1 MSNHEGEWSQLE
13 EVLAIWIDNA
23 NRANYTITAGNEPL
37 ESVFELPKGWALKS
51 NQKYGQ
57 KGGGNH
63 MPVQITSLRYTAE
76 TMLEELNIMVEE
88 EGQISL
94 TSLCNISI
102 SSGCEHNFSTLK
114 WIYGDYQTKLS
125 IYKVEAMCKI
135 CSYYISNLD
144 KELKY
149 YGKGLNINEIRNNIF
164 DSSVTDNFFD
174 EKFNSNFR
182 SDIINEQSES
192 LRNINVGNMSYDPI
206 SPVTN
211 FPVAPISPVAPV
223 ATVTAISTNIL

>member
-1 MSNHEGEWSQLE
+1 
-13 EVLAIWIDNA
+13 
-23 NRANYTITAGNEPL
+23 
-37 ESVFELPKGWALKS
+37 
-51 NQKYGQ
+51 
-57 KGGGNH
+57 
-63 MPVQITSLRYTAE
+63 
-76 TMLEELNIMVEE
+76 MLEELNIMVEE
-88 EGQISL
+88 EGQFDKSKVPKLQTIKCKKNLERS
-94 TSLCNISI
+94 C
-102 SSGCEHNFSTLK
+102 GCEHNFSTLK

-174 EKFNSNFR
+174 ESDFNNINDIENDENQNININSNLELGNLINLSLPEFNSNFR

-192 LRNINVGNMSYDPI
+192 LRNINVGNMSYDP
-206 SPVTN
+206 SALVE
-211 FPVAPISPVAPV
+211 
-223 ATVTAISTNIL
+223 IL